1 MKLTHIGPQGNAR
14 MVDVGEKDTTKRKAI
29 AEGFINMS
37 ADTLSLIKN
46 GAVKKGDVL
55 SVALV
60 AGIMAAKLHNA

>member
-37 ADTLSLIKN
+37 ADTFIFD
-46 GAVKKGDVL
+46 KKRRC
-55 SVALV
+55 
-60 AGIMAAKLHNA
+60 KKR